1 MNTSYQIDDQNNLLI
16 KRNKQRLVPSG
27 IFKITPDNK
36 LLYLLNEPQTWCRKY
51 NLGSKIVFCG
61 RWGLDRDH
69 NLTLDLSKDKSLVLN
84 KPFVLKGEILSV
96 DSDALSF
103 LLKSYDRR
111 GISRIQILKLK
122 GTWTNDEY
130 NRLNFL
136 VEKKTSPDTL
146 IFKNAWQVN
155 PYQQIIYTYHRTDL
169 KTKTKILNTIG
180 FDGFWQITS
189 KDRLRY
195 ILNKGERSY
204 FDFYVQLE
212 SPNLYPQQKVIK
224 YRIGIGLK
232 KEIEK
237 IICLYGS
244 WRFSRR
250 GALSF
255 EMDYGK
261 AGLKS
266 MEFAASLNLNKK
278 EEIVFSLHNLQNQP
292 LGISLIFSH
301 KFLKDLDAQVYLKLK
316 EKLSREKA
324 IETGISIPF

>member
-130 NRLNFL
+130 NRLHFL
-136 VEKKTSPDTL
+136 VEKKTSP
-146 IFKNAWQVN
+146 
-155 PYQQIIYTYHRTDL
+155 
-169 KTKTKILNTIG
+169 
-180 FDGFWQITS
+180 
-189 KDRLRY
+189 
-195 ILNKGERSY
+195 
-204 FDFYVQLE
+204 
-212 SPNLYPQQKVIK
+212 
-224 YRIGIGLK
+224 
-232 KEIEK
+232 
-237 IICLYGS
+237 
-244 WRFSRR
+244 
-250 GALSF
+250 
-255 EMDYGK
+255 
-261 AGLKS
+261 
-266 MEFAASLNLNKK
+266 
-278 EEIVFSLHNLQNQP
+278 
-292 LGISLIFSH
+292 
-301 KFLKDLDAQVYLKLK
+301 
-316 EKLSREKA
+316 
-324 IETGISIPF
+324 